1 MTDRDRYTERGREKQ
16 REEERER
23 ETEREWNDREFLVNQ
38 FWKWE
43 QNAGCK
49 KVTDTNRKI
58 L

>member
-1 MTDRDRYTERGREKQ
+1 MTQTVNLLGSEWERER
-16 REEERER
+16 RERER
-23 ETEREWNDREFLVNQ
+23 ERERKDKEFSVNQ